1 MQNGCL
7 THDSAIPKVYT
18 DGALKWLHRLA
29 YFFAVTSYL
38 KHLFTIMSFKGKA
51 MIGLEIG

>member
-29 YFFAVTSYL
+29 YFLLSQV
-38 KHLFTIMSFKGKA
+38 I
-51 MIGLEIG
+51 